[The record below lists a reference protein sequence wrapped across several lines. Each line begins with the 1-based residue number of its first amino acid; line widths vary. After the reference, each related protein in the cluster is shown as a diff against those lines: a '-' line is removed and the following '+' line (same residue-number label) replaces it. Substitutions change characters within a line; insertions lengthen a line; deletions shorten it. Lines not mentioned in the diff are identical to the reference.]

1 MRIKDKP
8 DQKYRDNISQQLQH
22 KSHLISV
29 GTMFS
34 RESEEEI
41 PVTLQTHPK
50 KKYKG
55 ESKTNEPTIVLSCG
69 TTPIL

>member
-8 DQKYRDNISQQLQH
+8 DQKYRDNISRQPQH

-41 PVTLQTHPK
+41 PVTLQTLAQ
-50 KKYKG
+50 
-55 ESKTNEPTIVLSCG
+55 EEI
-69 TTPIL
+69 